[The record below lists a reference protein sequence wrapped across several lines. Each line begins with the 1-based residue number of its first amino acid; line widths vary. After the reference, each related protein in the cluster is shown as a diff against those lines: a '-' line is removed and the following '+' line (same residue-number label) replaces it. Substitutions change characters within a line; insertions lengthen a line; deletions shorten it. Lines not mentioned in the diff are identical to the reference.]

1 MDYYKIDSSNP
12 DKNIIKK
19 SAEVIKSGGIIVY
32 PTDTLYGLGV
42 DITNKHAMD
51 RLYYLKGRNASK
63 PVSIMVNNL
72 EQLEQLVGKLYKIE
86 YNAAKLFFPGKITL
100 IISAKDKLSI
110 PRMSH
115 LKKLG
120 FRIPQSI
127 ITNMLIEYA
136 GTPISTTSVNISSK
150 ENVKNVE
157 DVLAI
162 FGDKIDL
169 ILDSGQVQ
177 STKGSSVLD
186 LTTEPPT
193 LLRKGEIAR
202 SEIVQKLG
210 YDISTNYCNK
220 YLITFICSGNI
231 CRSPMGEGLLR
242 KMILKSKYKNI
253 VDIKSAGTLNIPHA
267 PAHMHALKVS
277 EDNKIDI
284 NAHISRHVQA
294 KIVRESNLII
304 AMALDHYGYLIRK
317 YPAFKNK
324 IILLKQWKK
333 ARVLTNPSISDPI
346 GHDEQYFNN
355 SFKEINGEINRIK
368 PYMFSEIKK
377 YVIENGISID

>member
-1 MDYYKIDSSNP
+1 MDYFKLDSSNP
-12 DKNIIKK
+12 DKNVIKK

-42 DITNKHAMD
+42 DITNKQAMD
-51 RLYYLKGRNASK
+51 RLYYLKGRKAAK
-63 PVSIMVNNL
+63 PVSILVNNL
-72 EQLEQLVGKLYKIE
+72 EQIEQLVGKLYKIE
-86 YNAAKLFFPGKITL
+86 YNASKLFFPGKITL

-120 FRIPQSI
+120 FRIPQSKT
-127 ITNMLIEYA
+127 TNMLIEYA

-157 DVLAI
+157 DILAI

-169 ILDSGQVQ
+169 ILDAGPVQ
-177 STKGSSVLD
+177 STKGSSILD

-193 LLRKGEIAR
+193 LLRKGEISR

-210 YDISTNYCNK
+210 YEISTNYCNK

-231 CRSPMGEGLLR
+231 CRSPMGEGII
-242 KMILKSKYKNI
+242 KKIISKSKYRNI
-253 VDIKSAGTLNIPHA
+253 VDANSAGTLNISNSPVHIN
-267 PAHMHALKVS
+267 ALKVS
-277 EDNKIDI
+277 EDNGIDI
-284 NAHISRHVQA
+284 NAHISKHVQA

-304 AMALDHYGYLIRK
+304 AMALDHFAYLRRK
-317 YPAFKNK
+317 YPPFKNK

-333 ARVLTNPSISDPI
+333 SRTLTNPSISDPI
-346 GHDEQYFNN
+346 GHDEEF
-355 SFKEINGEINRIK
+355 FKKTFVEIETEINRIT
-368 PYMFSEIKK
+368 PYLLSEIKK
-377 YVIENGISID
+377 YTIDNGITV

>member
-1 MDYYKIDSSNP
+1 MDYFKLDSSNP

-42 DITNKHAMD
+42 DITNKQAMD

-86 YNAAKLFFPGKITL
+86 YNASKLFFPGKITL

-120 FRIPQSI
+120 FRIPQSKT
-127 ITNMLIEYA
+127 TNMLIEYA

-157 DVLAI
+157 DILAI

-169 ILDSGQVQ
+169 ILDAGPVQ
-177 STKGSSVLD
+177 STKGSSILD

-193 LLRKGEIAR
+193 LLRKGEISR

-210 YDISTNYCNK
+210 YEISTNYCNK

-231 CRSPMGEGLLR
+231 CRSPMGEGVI
-242 KMILKSKYKNI
+242 KKIISKSKYRNI
-253 VDIKSAGTLNIPHA
+253 VEVNSAGTLNISNSPVHIN
-267 PAHMHALKVS
+267 ALKVS
-277 EDNKIDI
+277 EDNGIDI
-284 NAHISRHVQA
+284 NAHISKHVQA

-304 AMALDHYGYLIRK
+304 AMALDHFAYLRRK

-333 ARVLTNPSISDPI
+333 SRTLTNPSISDPI
-346 GHDEQYFNN
+346 GHDEKF
-355 SFKEINGEINRIK
+355 FKKTFVEIETEINRIT
-368 PYMFSEIKK
+368 PYLLSEIKK
-377 YVIENGISID
+377 YTIDNGITV